1 MDNEVYD
8 YNPDRLMTERT
19 GHKIMEAVNNLAETM
34 GGGSSS
40 KDESSPVF
48 IVNIVDHYPGD
59 GEDPYAQEHLEVSDK
74 VWMDATAGEIYN
86 AISNNKL
93 VFLVQKTEDVEEDVN
108 YQDEPMT
115 VHSISQG
122 IGFIHIFIADA
133 DMFPNG
139 VRIQVNYNGQFFSA
153 KTLDDYP
160 FCSGNK

>member
-40 KDESSPVF
+40 KDASSTVF
-48 IVNIVDHYPGD
+48 VVNVVDHYPGN
-59 GEDPYAQEHLEVSDK
+59 GEDPYAQEHLEALDHL
-74 VWMDATAGEIYN
+74 WMDATAGEIYN

-93 VFLVQKTEDVEEDVN
+93 VFLVQKTENVEEDSN
-108 YQDEPMT
+108 YQDEPT
-115 VHSISQG
+115 TIHSINQNV
-122 IGFIHIFIADA
+122 GFASIFIADG
-133 DMFPNG
+133 DMDSDG
-139 VRIQVNYNGQFFSA
+139 TRIQVNYKSQLYSA

-160 FCSGNK
+160 FFGGGK

>member
-40 KDESSPVF
+40 KDASSTVF
-48 IVNIVDHYPGD
+48 VVNVVDHYPGN
-59 GEDPYAQEHLEVSDK
+59 GEDPYAQEHLEALDHL
-74 VWMDATAGEIYN
+74 WMDATAGEIYN

-93 VFLVQKTEDVEEDVN
+93 VFLVQKTENVEEDSN
-108 YQDEPMT
+108 YQDEPT
-115 VHSISQG
+115 TIHSIYQNV
-122 IGFIHIFIADA
+122 GFASIFIADG
-133 DMFPNG
+133 DMDSDG
-139 VRIQVNYNGQFFSA
+139 TRIQVNYKSQLYSA

-160 FCSGNK
+160 FFGGGK